1 MYLRRRAL
9 TILLLPIIVLV
20 FMVGWTFYWMGKQQD
35 KGSTRPPVDRKTAS
49 EASTE
54 EEYVEVGVIEDLM
67 EKQTEARSHSSR

>member
-1 MYLRRRAL
+1 
-9 TILLLPIIVLV
+9 
-20 FMVGWTFYWMGKQQD
+20 MVGWIFYWMGKQQD
-35 KGSTRPPVDRKTAS
+35 KGGIPPVDKKTAS